1 MPQQIFCE
9 RLPIKESLN
18 MNVGHI
24 CRRKVIT
31 VREIDDL
38 TATARLMRAEHIG
51 YVIVVEPDPAAQD
64 AVKPV
69 GVLTDRDI
77 IVSVV
82 ARETDPR
89 ALRVGDVMTRQ
100 LVVAQENSSVGWA
113 VREMRRMGVRRLPVV
128 DLAGHLVGVLSLDNV
143 LDALAAELLDVAGS
157 IRNERRIESELRP

>member
-1 MPQQIFCE
+1 
-9 RLPIKESLN
+9 

-24 CRRKVIT
+24 CRRCVIT
-31 VREIDDL
+31 VRELDDL
-38 TATARLMRAEHIG
+38 TATARLMRAEHSG
-51 YVIVVEPDPAAQD
+51 YVIVVEPDPAAHN
-64 AVKPV
+64 AVTPV

-82 ARETDPR
+82 AREADPR

-100 LVVAQENSSVGWA
+100 PVLVQEGSSIA
-113 VREMRRMGVRRLPVV
+113 SAAREMRRTGVRRLPVV